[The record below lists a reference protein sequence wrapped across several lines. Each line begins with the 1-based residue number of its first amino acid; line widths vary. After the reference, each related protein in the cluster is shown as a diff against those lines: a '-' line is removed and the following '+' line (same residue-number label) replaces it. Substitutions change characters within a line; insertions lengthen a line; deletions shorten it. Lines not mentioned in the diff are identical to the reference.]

1 MKKNYQ
7 SESHYSPKQFTFSE
21 INSEI
26 INTVPGI
33 KYKILLGVFLSLIV
47 RTIPIIISI
56 LISYLINKNISQDFS
71 ILERLIIII
80 PISIANLFLLLK
92 ISQIF
97 LNFWHS
103 RNTVNLMSNIGSTFS
118 QKTFE
123 KLSYLPSEYVISKDS
138 KEWAFLLNKRQEIIF
153 GISLFYMQFITMVI
167 ELSFAIIFL
176 FITNQYLIGSI
187 SLILILFSLFF
198 RFKLTGFLV
207 EKLTKL
213 LKTQSKILHHSNEM
227 ISRLYL
233 AKIFHSEDFLVN
245 LRNTEEQHEMKLYV
259 KYKLVF
265 NILATIQDLILNTA
279 IIFVFYLGISN
290 IENSLTTIGIFVASF
305 TLMANAL
312 TQLGTSFYIFDGIYS
327 LVGATQTHM
336 EISQKH
342 KELGSPTTRTQ
353 YEELPKEKLFVE
365 NIVFGYTDKI
375 ILKNINFSIYPNEK
389 IFLVGPSGSG
399 KTTLLKVLLGLQ
411 KPISG
416 AVKFNNGKSAIM
428 PFSFVPQT
436 LDLFSYSIRNNLLLG
451 KPNATDDELIEVLK
465 KVNMYEKV
473 KQNGGL
479 DIGVNNFSGGEQQR
493 ISIARSILSDKP
505 YMLLDEPTSS
515 LDLKNEKIII
525 EELMNDE
532 NLSFIFCTHR
542 LQSIPNNAKVIVLSE
557 GEIIQIG
564 KKEELINTDGL
575 FKKLYFQH
583 NEEL

>member
-1 MKKNYQ
+1 MKNN
-7 SESHYSPKQFTFSE
+7 ESNYSPKKFTFSQ

-26 INTVPGI
+26 INTVPGV
-33 KYKILLGVFLSLIV
+33 KYKILIGILLSLTV
-47 RTIPIIISI
+47 RAIPVIISI
-56 LISYLINKNISQDFS
+56 LISYLINKNISQEFS
-71 ILERLIIII
+71 IIERLMIII
-80 PISIANLFLLLK
+80 PISIANLFVMLK
-92 ISQIF
+92 FSQVF

-103 RNTVNLMSNIGSTFS
+103 RNVVNLMSNIGAQFS

-138 KEWAFLLNKRQEIIF
+138 KEWAFLLNKRQEIIN
-153 GISLFYMQFITMVI
+153 GISLFYMQFITMTV
-167 ELSFAIIFL
+167 ELSFAILFL
-176 FITNQYLIGSI
+176 FLTNQYFIGTL

-198 RFKLTGFLV
+198 RFNLTGFLV
-207 EKLTKL
+207 EKLTTL
-213 LKTQSKILHHSNEM
+213 LRTQSKILNHSNEM

-245 LRNTEEQHEMKLYV
+245 LRNKEEQHEMNLYV

-290 IENSLTTIGIFVASF
+290 VENSVTTIGLFVASF
-305 TLMANAL
+305 TLMTNAL

-342 KELGSPTTRTQ
+342 KEMGSPNKRIV
-353 YEELPKEKLFVE
+353 YDELPKEKLFIE
-365 NIVFGYTDKI
+365 NIVFGYNEKV
-375 ILKNINFSIYPNEK
+375 ILKNINFSIHPNEK
-389 IFLVGPSGSG
+389 IFLVGPSGAG

-411 KPISG
+411 KPFSG
-416 AVKFNNGKSAIM
+416 TIKFQNGHSAIM

-451 KPNATDDELIEVLK
+451 KPNSTDEELMQVLR
-465 KVNMYEKV
+465 KVNMLQKV
-473 KQNGGL
+473 NQNGGL
-479 DIGVNNFSGGEQQR
+479 DTGINNFSGGEQQR
-493 ISIARSILSDKP
+493 ISIARAILSDKP

-525 EELMNDE
+525 EELMNDDH
-532 NLSFIFCTHR
+532 LSFIFCTHR
-542 LQSIPNNAKVIVLSE
+542 LQSIPNEAKVIVLCDSE
-557 GEIIQIG
+557 IVQSGL
-564 KKEELINTDGL
+564 KEDLINQEGL
-575 FKKLYFQH
+575 FKTLYFQ
-583 NEEL
+583 NDKE